1 MQLSGAVALHLAS
14 QAALGLLLVA
24 MVLAVIRL
32 IRGPNL
38 GDRIL
43 ALDMI
48 GVLAVG
54 FIGGVAVLTGFSLY
68 IDIAIALA
76 LVSFLATV
84 ALARY
89 LMSRAA
95 RRGGEAERCSPNWHN
110 ILRRCWC
117 SPARCSV

>member
-1 MQLSGAVALHLAS
+1 MSGALALQWAS

-24 MVLAVIRL
+24 LLFAVIRL

-43 ALDMI
+43 ALDLITVLGAGLI
-48 GVLAVG
+48 GA
-54 FIGGVAVLTGFSLY
+54 IAVLTGFSLY

-76 LVSFLATV
+76 LVSFLSTV

-89 LMSRAA
+89 LFVRASRRQAE
-95 RRGGEAERCSPNWHN
+95 GGAP
-110 ILRRCWC
+110 
-117 SPARCSV
+117 

>member
-1 MQLSGAVALHLAS
+1 MSGAAVLQLAT
-14 QAALGLLLVA
+14 QIALGLLLIG

-48 GVLAVG
+48 SVLATG
-54 FIGGVAVLTGFSLY
+54 FIAGVAVLTGFSLY
-68 IDIAIALA
+68 VDIAIALA
-76 LVSFLATV
+76 LVGFLATV

-89 LMSRAA
+89 LMSRAQS
-95 RRGGEAERCSPNWHN
+95 REAER
-110 ILRRCWC
+110 
-117 SPARCSV
+117 

>member
-1 MQLSGAVALHLAS
+1 MSGAIALQWAS
-14 QAALGLLLVA
+14 QAALGLLLVG
-24 MVLAVIRL
+24 MLLAVIRL

-48 GVLAVG
+48 TVLATG
-54 FIGGVAVLTGFSLY
+54 FIAGIAVLTGFSLY

-76 LVSFLATV
+76 LVGFLSTV

-95 RRGGEAERCSPNWHN
+95 SRENRRAEQ
-110 ILRRCWC
+110 
-117 SPARCSV
+117 

>member
-1 MQLSGAVALHLAS
+1 MSGALALQWAS
-14 QAALGLLLVA
+14 QAALALLLVG
-24 MVLAVIRL
+24 MLLAVIRL
-32 IRGPNL
+32 MRGPNL

-48 GVLAVG
+48 TVLATG
-54 FIGGVAVLTGFSLY
+54 FIGAVAVLTGFSLY

-76 LVSFLATV
+76 LVGFLSTV

-95 RRGGEAERCSPNWHN
+95 GRQKQGTEQ
-110 ILRRCWC
+110 
-117 SPARCSV
+117 

>member
-1 MQLSGAVALHLAS
+1 MSGAATLQLAS
-14 QAALGLLLVA
+14 QLALGLLLVG
-24 MVLAVIRL
+24 MLLAVIRL

-48 GVLAVG
+48 SVLATG
-54 FIGGVAVLTGFSLY
+54 FVAGVAVLTGFSLY

-76 LVSFLATV
+76 LVGFLATV

-89 LMSRAA
+89 LMSRA
-95 RRGGEAERCSPNWHN
+95 RSREVER
-110 ILRRCWC
+110 
-117 SPARCSV
+117 

>member
-1 MQLSGAVALHLAS
+1 MSAAVLQLATQV
-14 QAALGLLLVA
+14 ALGLLLVG
-24 MVLAVIRL
+24 MLLAVIRL

-48 GVLAVG
+48 TVLATG
-54 FIGGVAVLTGFSLY
+54 FIAGVAVLTGFSLY

-76 LVSFLATV
+76 LVGFLATV

-89 LMSRAA
+89 LMSRA
-95 RRGGEAERCSPNWHN
+95 REREAER
-110 ILRRCWC
+110 
-117 SPARCSV
+117 

>member
-1 MQLSGAVALHLAS
+1 MNGALALQWAS
-14 QAALGLLLVA
+14 QAALGLLLVG
-24 MVLAVIRL
+24 MLLAVIRL

-43 ALDMI
+43 ALDLI
-48 GVLAVG
+48 TVLATG
-54 FIGGVAVLTGFSLY
+54 FIAGVAVLTGFSLY

-76 LVSFLATV
+76 LVGFLSTV

-95 RRGGEAERCSPNWHN
+95 SLEKQGSGQ
-110 ILRRCWC
+110 
-117 SPARCSV
+117 

>member
-1 MQLSGAVALHLAS
+1 MQLSGAAALQLAS
-14 QAALGLLLVA
+14 QVALGLLLIG

-95 RRGGEAERCSPNWHN
+95 RRKGESGR
-110 ILRRCWC
+110 
-117 SPARCSV
+117 

>member
-1 MQLSGAVALHLAS
+1 MSGAAVLQLAT
-14 QAALGLLLVA
+14 QLALGLLLIG

-48 GVLAVG
+48 SVLATG
-54 FIGGVAVLTGFSLY
+54 FIVGVAVLTGFSLY
-68 IDIAIALA
+68 VDIAITLA
-76 LVSFLATV
+76 LVGFLATV

-89 LMSRAA
+89 LMSRA
-95 RRGGEAERCSPNWHN
+95 RDRGTER
-110 ILRRCWC
+110 
-117 SPARCSV
+117 

>member
-1 MQLSGAVALHLAS
+1 MSGALALQWAS

-24 MVLAVIRL
+24 LLFAVIRL

-48 GVLAVG
+48 TVLATG
-54 FIGGVAVLTGFSLY
+54 FIVAVAVLTGFSLY
-68 IDIAIALA
+68 VDIAIALA
-76 LVSFLATV
+76 LVGFLSTV

-95 RRGGEAERCSPNWHN
+95 GRQSRGAEQ
-110 ILRRCWC
+110 
-117 SPARCSV
+117 

>member
-1 MQLSGAVALHLAS
+1 MSGAAVLQLAT
-14 QAALGLLLVA
+14 QIALGLLLVG
-24 MVLAVIRL
+24 MLLAVIRL

-48 GVLAVG
+48 TMLGTG
-54 FIGGVAVLTGFSLY
+54 FIAAVAVLTGFSLY

-76 LVSFLATV
+76 LVGFLATV

-89 LMSRAA
+89 LMSRA
-95 RRGGEAERCSPNWHN
+95 RDREAKR
-110 ILRRCWC
+110 
-117 SPARCSV
+117 

>member
-1 MQLSGAVALHLAS
+1 MSGAAVLQLAT
-14 QAALGLLLVA
+14 QLALGLLLIG

-48 GVLAVG
+48 TVLATG
-54 FIGGVAVLTGFSLY
+54 FIAGVAVLTGFSLY

-76 LVSFLATV
+76 LVGFLATV

-89 LMSRAA
+89 LMSRA
-95 RRGGEAERCSPNWHN
+95 RDRGTER
-110 ILRRCWC
+110 
-117 SPARCSV
+117 

>member
-1 MQLSGAVALHLAS
+1 MSGALALQWAS
-14 QAALGLLLVA
+14 QAALGLLLVG
-24 MVLAVIRL
+24 MLLAVIRL

-48 GVLAVG
+48 TVLATG

-76 LVSFLATV
+76 LIGFLSTV

-95 RRGGEAERCSPNWHN
+95 SRENRGAER
-110 ILRRCWC
+110 
-117 SPARCSV
+117 

>member
-1 MQLSGAVALHLAS
+1 MSGAIALQWAS
-14 QAALGLLLVA
+14 QAALGLLLLGI
-24 MVLAVIRL
+24 VLAVIRL

-48 GVLAVG
+48 TVLATG
-54 FIGGVAVLTGFSLY
+54 FIAAVAVLTGFSLY

-76 LVSFLATV
+76 LVGFLATV

-89 LMSRAA
+89 LMNRA
-95 RRGGEAERCSPNWHN
+95 RNREVER
-110 ILRRCWC
+110 
-117 SPARCSV
+117 